1 LTPGEIGTLSV
12 NFNFLTDELINKTEY
27 TYHLLQREVGTNKL
41 IGGETFEI
49 HKPINSFFDANAGDD
64 EVIDSNQSVTISAQ
78 EIAGDATYNWYDPD
92 GNLIFTGT
100 DLTVSPEITMTYMLE
115 VISDLDGFKDY
126 DEIQIIVSPNR
137 IESLVPNPVST
148 QLTIDYVAEN
158 VSSAYIMILNQ
169 SNAETNNYIL
179 DLNSDQVTIDLTSY
193 SIGLYSAILVCDG
206 EICDTSNFVKE

>member
-1 LTPGEIGTLSV
+1 MTPGEIGTLSV
-12 NFNFLTDELINKTEY
+12 NFNFLTDELTNKTEY

-49 HKPINSFFDANAGDD
+49 RKPINSFFDANAGDD

-148 QLTIDYVAEN
+148 QLIIDYVA
-158 VSSAYIMILNQ
+158 
-169 SNAETNNYIL
+169 
-179 DLNSDQVTIDLTSY
+179 
-193 SIGLYSAILVCDG
+193 
-206 EICDTSNFVKE
+206 

>member
-1 LTPGEIGTLSV
+1 MHPNI
-12 NFNFLTDELINKTEY
+12 D
-27 TYHLLQREVGTNKL
+27 LLDCWKIIFYR
-41 IGGETFEI
+41 I
-49 HKPINSFFDANAGDD
+49 
-64 EVIDSNQSVTISAQ
+64 
-78 EIAGDATYNWYDPD
+78 DPD

-158 VSSAYIMILNQ
+158 VSWA
-169 SNAETNNYIL
+169 
-179 DLNSDQVTIDLTSY
+179 V
-193 SIGLYSAILVCDG
+193 
-206 EICDTSNFVKE
+206 NF